1 MSETLAVAA
10 AGMPGYRRYQGL
22 HVLKIGGSDYEM
34 GYQHGQMLK
43 AAIPQGAVPYFAVYL
58 EKILRQA
65 VGERAAK
72 TLKKGLDRWVGRQLV
87 AEFPLHVKAH
97 VKGLAEGAG
106 LPEALI
112 WQAFVLPDSFLWLS
126 CQSQKMRKLELAP
139 QLAVQTMGCSSAVA
153 QGSATKQGQLLHARN
168 LDYMG
173 AQVWDREAAVIFS
186 QPEDGLNYLSITS
199 AGIPL
204 GGVTAMNEAGL
215 TLAVHQHVACLN
227 LQLGGQPVGIV
238 GDEVMRKAQTLDQ
251 ARKILDAHRPTACW
265 TYIITS
271 AAEKALL
278 CYEVT
283 GTERHW
289 FITDQETFAYS
300 NMYLSKKL
308 ADRET
313 HLYPSQW
320 RSNLGRYQHIDS
332 YLKARHGQLEAQD
345 MAYLLGDR
353 VDARC
358 RMRTPLA
365 MLLTVSSAVFEPDA
379 GRAWVGAGTVPTS
392 TRPYYAFDL
401 KQGTV
406 CENLPPLLGR
416 NVPEQ
421 EEQAFA
427 HYTRAYRAYF
437 DDNDKIQALS
447 AMEAACQVA
456 PRESVY
462 AYIAG
467 LVALSALRPELA
479 LPYLHRAL
487 ELGHP
492 DPERVAAFYLW
503 RGRAFDVAGLRSE
516 AKRNYAAVLEQP
528 AVDTVVRQAAEKNL
542 NRPWKAKSLAIEFN
556 YADVLIP

>member
-1 MSETLAVAA
+1 MAESLAVSRP
-10 AGMPGYRRYQGL
+10 GMPGYRRYQGL
-22 HVLKIGGSDYEM
+22 HVLQIGGSDYEM
-34 GYQHGQMLK
+34 GYQHGQLLK
-43 AAIPQGAVPYFAVYL
+43 EAIPRGAVPYFAVYL

-65 VGERAAK
+65 VGERTAK
-72 TLKKGLDRWVGRQLV
+72 TLKKGLDRWVGRQLM
-87 AEFPLHVKAH
+87 AEFPAHVKAH
-97 VKGLAEGAG
+97 VKGLAEGAE

-139 QLAVQTMGCSSAVA
+139 QLAVQTLGCSSAVA
-153 QGSATKQGQLLHARN
+153 HSGATAQGQLLHARN

-173 AQVWDREAAVIFS
+173 AQVWDREAAVLFCS
-186 QPEDGLNYLSITS
+186 PEDGMNYLSITS

-227 LQLGGQPVGIV
+227 LQLGGQPVGII
-238 GDEVMRKAQTLDQ
+238 GDEVMRKAHTLEQ
-251 ARKILDAHRPTACW
+251 ARRILDAHRPTACW
-265 TYIITS
+265 TYLVAS
-271 AAEKALL
+271 ASEKALL
-278 CYEVT
+278 CYEVS
-283 GTERHW
+283 GTDRHW

-300 NMYLSKKL
+300 NMYLTKKL

-320 RSNLGRYQHIDS
+320 RSNLGRYQHIDQFLRS
-332 YLKARHGQLEAQD
+332 RHGHLQPQD

-353 VDARC
+353 VDPRC

-365 MLLTVSSAVFEPDA
+365 MLLTVSSAVFEPD
-379 GRAWVGAGTVPTS
+379 RSLAWVAAGTVPTS

-406 CENLPPLLGR
+406 CEQLPPLVGR
-416 NVPEQ
+416 NLPAQ

-437 DDNDKIQALS
+437 DDADKLGAFS
-447 AMEAACQVA
+447 AMEAACQTA
-456 PRESVY
+456 PREPVY
-462 AYIAG
+462 AYVTG
-467 LVALSALRPELA
+467 LVAISALRPEMA

-503 RGRAFDVAGLRSE
+503 RGRAFDAAGLRSQ
-516 AKRNYAAVLEQP
+516 ARRDYAAVLEQP
-528 AVDTVVRQAAEKNL
+528 AVDTVVQKAAEKNL
-542 NRPWKAKSLAIEFN
+542 RQPWKMKSLAIEFN
-556 YADVLIP
+556 YADVLVP